1 MPRSD
6 KAASAPGG
14 RGNQPLGE
22 AYLTEAGNSRTE
34 LAKRLKDVWEHLTKL
49 SQDDRPKGLEG
60 TTKAL
65 GSSRIL
71 DHTDKDVRL
80 FTACSLAEVLRIY
93 APEAP
98 FSSPVLLQGFAL
110 VTAQLR
116 GLSTVTGKQAQ
127 VAAAQGH
134 KPVPVLYLLHSL
146 ATVKSCIILSELVQQ
161 DLPRA
166 EEELVDFFDCLL
178 RAVREDHPPEL
189 REQVLEVLAACLAEL
204 EVVPQAL
211 LDTVLLCLLPEHKAE
226 SPASYQL
233 TQLFVARCFAELN
246 PPITAFINQ
255 VLTGKGCG
263 ASEVEEEHVYPLIY
277 ELHKVNPNFML
288 YIFPNIAT
296 QLAAEDT
303 AVRARAVA
311 LLGRLFAA
319 SHADYGHDYP
329 RIFREFLG
337 RFKDKE
343 AAIRAQA
350 VGIGAVI
357 MQRKPKLAEQI
368 VPLLAERLKDPEWE
382 IRAKTAKETCQ
393 VALHFIELVS
403 GDLLRDVGGRL
414 ADRKPQ
420 VRLEVVRGLVTLY
433 AAYVSRTWSEAERA
447 REALPPDLEEK
458 LAWIPGT
465 VLMGYSLQDHD
476 LRLCILQA
484 FDEVLLPKTAE
495 CQARTTGLLFI
506 WQRLG
511 AEEQRALRVVLQDRA
526 TVQARVG
533 EYLAARTSWRV
544 DMEDEAREIRLQ
556 EAGEALLDAVPPM
569 DKRAAS
575 SSLPLKLN
583 ETKDQQAPKLL
594 QTMVDPRQPMPH
606 LLKARDELAAKL
618 GSKTSLGDY
627 VRMLAR
633 RASSCFATQ
642 ETLADLIQAAREL
655 LEAGAEDED
664 EEEEGA
670 LDAAVDLMEL
680 LVENFPVLLPKALPE
695 LLELCWAAGKE
706 DGVQVQ
712 VLRLIATRAKA
723 ASKAVAMAVGKGDG
737 RLTSMG
743 PKGEAEMLTKF
754 RQDMLKLCLKT
765 GSAKATR
772 LAVSALCQLV
782 PDGGDAV
789 YTRLLKDLTSTKSL
803 SSENPRLEAVL
814 RALAVLAERHP
825 VTFEAHADEVRGF
838 ALRKV
843 LRHHALGEE
852 GKEDSDDSDL
862 GVGALPHLV
871 GKTSKKKKKAASRGR
886 GHHRELSEECLR
898 ACAAIKLLVAH
909 AVGLRA
915 GGVANGE
922 DSILLRQPKVEKK
935 GEGKGKG
942 KKGKKSKAGDDSDLD
957 DDDSEEEEED
967 KAEQS
972 SLHLG
977 EVSALVEVS
986 KDELEASAGEVLD
999 LLYEI
1004 LEADGQTPNGAELS
1018 REDKARLRLV
1028 SAGGVLKMMRNQYVQ
1043 HRLLDTPRWRA
1054 LGWVMLDPEETVAG
1068 AFTRKLA
1075 KAVRGSK
1082 VHLKFLA
1089 LLSLA
1094 ALEEDADARKE
1105 ARQAVT
1111 RAVQNLRRG
1120 YEDYMAGQ
1128 EEEPSEEAKRKVTT
1142 SMMPEYLL
1150 PYLLHLLTHFPDF
1163 PTSLHD
1169 AGRWRPLHRCLAFLL
1184 EPLMVTLGPEADNLS
1199 FLLLMTDT
1207 ILTGYKDASTEGEEG
1222 GEDEEVATMR
1232 LHQVTM
1238 ACREYLRSKIKTQ
1251 ENLQAYPGKIYLP
1264 LQLYSPRKG
1273 GPLIKQR
1280 AKQGKQ
1286 GGRGAPGSAVK
1297 KERGAES
1304 DAEGGREGR
1313 KEEDFE
1319 DGLDGPN
1326 WGLSP
1331 IAMEILTTAAGALA
1345 RRSGGGGGG
1354 GGGKKGGNVAKKKA
1368 APAAKRGGKGKGGA
1382 KKAGGKKRGR
1392 KVDSESEE
1400 EASESEP
1407 EPMEEEDEEN
1417 RPPVQAPVSRKRKS
1431 VAGSDGT
1438 KVAGKRKSLGGSG
1451 VNGGKR
1457 KDSSV
1462 FDYDEMDENNNGGG
1476 DEEGMDSEE
1485 EDLMK
1490 EVEEKARN
1498 ARKSLEAQK
1507 ASRAERALK
1516 RGVASEEGEEEEE
1529 REVVAPLTASRG
1541 KGSNKPAA
1549 AKTTRKG
1556 GKQVVEAAAAEEE
1569 DEEEVE
1575 PTPAAPKRR
1584 KKRAVG

>member
-1 MPRSD
+1 MD
-6 KAASAPGG
+6 
-14 RGNQPLGE
+14 
-22 AYLTEAGNSRTE
+22 AGNSRTE

-98 FSSPVLLQGFAL
+98 FSSPVLMQGFAL

-116 GLSTVTGKQAQ
+116 GLSAVTGKQAQ
-127 VAAAQGH
+127 TAAIQGH
-134 KPVPVLYLLHSL
+134 RPVPVLYLLHSL

-178 RAVREDHPPEL
+178 RVVQEDHPPEL

-319 SHADYGHDYP
+319 SHVDYGHDYP

-337 RFKDKE
+337 RFKDME

-350 VGIGAVI
+350 VGIGAII
-357 MQRKPKLAEQI
+357 MQRKPKLADQI
-368 VPLLAERLKDPEWE
+368 VPLLVARLQDPEWE
-382 IRAKTAKETCQ
+382 IRAKAAKETCQ
-393 VALHFIELVS
+393 VALQSIELVS
-403 GDLLRDVGGRL
+403 GALLKEVGGRL
-414 ADRKPQ
+414 ADRKAQ
-420 VRLEVVRGLVTLY
+420 VRLEVVRGLATLY
-433 AAYVSRTWSEAERA
+433 AAYVSRTWSEAERV

-465 VLMGYSLQDHD
+465 VLMGYSLPDHD

-511 AEEQRALRVVLQDRA
+511 AEEQRAFRVVLQDRA

-533 EYLAARTSWRV
+533 EYLAARTSWRA
-544 DMEDEAREIRLQ
+544 DMEDEAREVRLQ

-583 ETKDQQAPKLL
+583 ETKDQHAPKLL
-594 QTMVDPRQPMPH
+594 QTMVDPRQSMPH
-606 LLKARDELAAKL
+606 LLKARDDLAAKL
-618 GSKTSLGDY
+618 GSKTSLGEY

-655 LEAGAEDED
+655 LEAGDEEEE

-680 LVENFPVLLPKALPE
+680 LVENFPVLLPKSLPE

-706 DGVQVQ
+706 DGVQVR

-723 ASKAVAMAVGKGDG
+723 ASKAAAMGVGKSDG
-737 RLTSMG
+737 RLTSMS
-743 PKGEAEMLTKF
+743 PKGEAEMLAKF
-754 RQDMLKLCLKT
+754 RQDVLKLCLKT

-782 PDGGDAV
+782 PDGRDAV

-803 SSENPRLEAVL
+803 SSDNPRLEAVL

-825 VTFEAHADEVRGF
+825 VTFETHADAVRGF

-843 LRHHALGEE
+843 LRNDASKVG
-852 GKEDSDDSDL
+852 GEDSDDSDS
-862 GVGALPHLV
+862 GAGSLPHLL
-871 GKTSKKKKKAASRGR
+871 GKTNKKKKAASRGR
-886 GHHRELSEECLR
+886 GRYRELSEECLR

-915 GGVANGE
+915 GDVVNGE
-922 DSILLRQPKVEKK
+922 DSILLRRPEAEERLQ
-935 GEGKGKG
+935 G
-942 KKGKKSKAGDDSDLD
+942 KKRKGADSDLD
-957 DDDSEEEEED
+957 NEED
-967 KAEQS
+967 EAEQS

-977 EVSALVEVS
+977 EVSALVEVT
-986 KDELEASAGEVLD
+986 KDVLEASAGEVLD

-1004 LEADGQTPNGAELS
+1004 LDADGQTPNGAELS
-1018 REDKARLRLV
+1018 RADKARLRLV

-1054 LGWVMLDPEETVAG
+1054 LAWVMLDPEEETVAG

-1075 KAVRGSK
+1075 KAVRRSK

-1094 ALEEDADARKE
+1094 ALDEGVDARKE

-1150 PYLLHLLTHFPDF
+1150 PYLLHLLSHFPDF
-1163 PTSLHD
+1163 PTSLND
-1169 AGRWRPLHRCLAFLL
+1169 SGRWRPLHRCLAFLL
-1184 EPLMVTLGPEADNLS
+1184 EPLMATLGAEADNLS

-1207 ILTGYKDASTEGEEG
+1207 ILTGYKDAAAESEEGEEV
-1222 GEDEEVATMR
+1222 EDGATRR

-1238 ACREYLRSKIKTQ
+1238 ACREFLRSKIKTQ

-1264 LQLYSPRKG
+1264 LQLYAPRNG
-1273 GPLIKQR
+1273 GPLVKQGVK

-1286 GGRGAPGSAVK
+1286 GGRGAPGSAIKEGRRGVESDDDAGME
-1297 KERGAES
+1297 ERG
-1304 DAEGGREGR
+1304 
-1313 KEEDFE
+1313 EEMLE
-1319 DGLDGPN
+1319 EETDGPD

-1331 IAMEILTTAAGALA
+1331 IAMEISRTAAGALA
-1345 RRSGGGGGG
+1345 RRSGGMGGPKVGNVVQKKGAKGG
-1354 GGGKKGGNVAKKKA
+1354 QAAKHGRKGKGAGGNVGAKTRGKKKG
-1368 APAAKRGGKGKGGA
+1368 R
-1382 KKAGGKKRGR
+1382 KAG
-1392 KVDSESEE
+1392 SESEE
-1400 EASESEP
+1400 EASESE
-1407 EPMEEEDEEN
+1407 EEVMEEEEEDDEEN
-1417 RPPVQAPVSRKRKS
+1417 RPPVPTAVSRKRKS
-1431 VAGSDGT
+1431 VAGSGGT
-1438 KVAGKRKSLGGSG
+1438 RIVGKKKAMGGSG
-1451 VNGGKR
+1451 SKGGQR
-1457 KDSSV
+1457 KNSSV
-1462 FDYDEMDENNNGGG
+1462 FDYDGMDENNDEM
-1476 DEEGMDSEE
+1476 DEEEEMDSED

-1490 EVEEKARN
+1490 EAEKEKACN
-1498 ARKSLEAQK
+1498 ARKSLEAQR

-1516 RGVASEEGEEEEE
+1516 RGGASVDGEEGEKE
-1529 REVVAPLTASRG
+1529 EVVAPLTAWRG
-1541 KGSNKPAA
+1541 KGSNKSAAPVAKIANIEGKQMAKAA
-1549 AKTTRKG
+1549 AIK
-1556 GKQVVEAAAAEEE
+1556 EE
-1569 DEEEVE
+1569 DEMG
-1575 PTPAAPKRR
+1575 PISAAPKRR